1 MNKKSRPRKKATVD
15 CAILGITYRDENI
28 ILLLH
33 YPIIKVI
40 MMKMVTDDRKSNVSL
55 LKHGHVVPPITDR
68 CRQVGW
74 VGTCRDCCSVVIMI
88 ITVVVMILLMIITVV
103 VMMLMKMMV
112 LAWSQRL

>member
-1 MNKKSRPRKKATVD
+1 MNKKSRPRKKATGD

-40 MMKMVTDDRKSNVSL
+40 MMKMVTDDRKTNVSL

-74 VGTCRDCCSVVIMI
+74 VGTCRDHCSGDHYMMIMI
-88 ITVVVMILLMIITVV
+88 IKVVVMILLMIITVV
-103 VMMLMKMMV
+103 VMMMMK
-112 LAWSQRL
+112 